1 MKNVRAALCLLL
13 AVVFP
18 GVVLP
23 GAVLA
28 APDVRVIDGWVRAM
42 PPVAKN
48 SAGYLV
54 IENRGEH
61 DDVLLGATVD
71 GARLTELHEMVST
84 GATMT
89 MRRRQD
95 VAVRAGSSV
104 VLAPGGLHL
113 MLIDLQ
119 RPLVAGER
127 REAVL
132 RFRDAGEQRV
142 ILDVR
147 SP

>member
-1 MKNVRAALCLLL
+1 MKRIRMFLFFLL
-13 AVVFP
+13 AVL
-18 GVVLP
+18 LP
-23 GAVLA
+23 GTVLA
-28 APDVRVIDGWVRAM
+28 APDIRVVDGWVRAM

-54 IENRGEH
+54 IENHGEH
-61 DDVLLGATVD
+61 DDVLLGASVD

-84 GATMT
+84 GATMA

-95 VAVRAGSSV
+95 VAVAAGSSV

-113 MLIDLQ
+113 MLIGLQ
-119 RPLVAGER
+119 RPLVAGEQ

-147 SP
+147 AP